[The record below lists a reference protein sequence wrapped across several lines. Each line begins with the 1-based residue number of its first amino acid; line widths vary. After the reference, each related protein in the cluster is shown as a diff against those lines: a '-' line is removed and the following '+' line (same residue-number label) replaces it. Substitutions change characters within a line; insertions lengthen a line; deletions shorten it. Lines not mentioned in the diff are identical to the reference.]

1 MKGPQSCKLFALA
14 AVLAV
19 AAATVA
25 HAQTFKVLYNFGSK
39 TGDPYSPEYGTR
51 IAQGRDGDLYATGTL
66 GGATGNGAA
75 FKITP
80 SGKLTV
86 LYSFCSQQGCSDGQ
100 IPFGGLTL
108 GTDGSFYGT
117 TENGGG
123 SADAGIVYKM
133 TRSGTLTVLHVINGA
148 SDGGSPQGP
157 PVEGLDGNF
166 YGTTSSG
173 GSGGGCGT
181 IYKITPSGT
190 YSILYRFVNAATDAC
205 SPHSPLVLGTD
216 GNFYGTASY
225 GAYDTFMIT
234 PSGKYKPLTPNTEL
248 VGMDGPLIQGTNAFF
263 YGADSANQI
272 FKMSA
277 NGNATILY
285 TLNGTTDGN
294 TPRSGVVQASDSK
307 FYGTTQSGGTNQNCS
322 SNLGTC
328 GVLFKITPH
337 GSYSVLHDFEDPDGY
352 ELDAIMQHTSGIIYG
367 QATFGGTAN
376 GGTFWSWNAR
386 LHAFVSLLPYSGKV
400 AKTIEFLGQNFTSS
414 TTVSFNG
421 TAASSTVVSS
431 TYLTAAVPQG
441 ATTGPVTVTTS
452 SGALTSNKIFRVTPQ
467 LLSFTPTSGPVGT
480 QVTITGVS
488 LTQTTKVAF
497 GGVKASNV
505 IVNSDTQVTAYVPTG
520 AKTGHIGITTLGGT
534 ATSSGIFTVTQ

>member
-1 MKGPQSCKLFALA
+1 MLRAYSL
-14 AVLAV
+14 
-19 AAATVA
+19 
-25 HAQTFKVLYNFGSK
+25 HGS
-39 TGDPYSPEYGTR
+39 
-51 IAQGRDGDLYATGTL
+51 
-66 GGATGNGAA
+66 N
-75 FKITP
+75 
-80 SGKLTV
+80 
-86 LYSFCSQQGCSDGQ
+86 
-100 IPFGGLTL
+100 
-108 GTDGSFYGT
+108 
-117 TENGGG
+117 
-123 SADAGIVYKM
+123 
-133 TRSGTLTVLHVINGA
+133 
-148 SDGGSPQGP
+148 
-157 PVEGLDGNF
+157 
-166 YGTTSSG
+166 
-173 GSGGGCGT
+173 
-181 IYKITPSGT
+181 
-190 YSILYRFVNAATDAC
+190 
-205 SPHSPLVLGTD
+205 
-216 GNFYGTASY
+216 
-225 GAYDTFMIT
+225 
-234 PSGKYKPLTPNTEL
+234 
-248 VGMDGPLIQGTNAFF
+248 LIQGTNGFF
-263 YGADSANQI
+263 YGADTGNQI

-277 NGNATILY
+277 NGSATILY

-294 TPRSGVVQASDSK
+294 TPRSGVVQASDGK

-352 ELDAIMQHTSGIIYG
+352 EPDAIMQHTSGIIYG
-367 QATFGGTAN
+367 QATFGGTAK

-480 QVTITGVS
+480 PVTVTGVS
-488 LTQTTKVAF
+488 LTQTTKVTF
-497 GGVKASNV
+497 GGLKATNF